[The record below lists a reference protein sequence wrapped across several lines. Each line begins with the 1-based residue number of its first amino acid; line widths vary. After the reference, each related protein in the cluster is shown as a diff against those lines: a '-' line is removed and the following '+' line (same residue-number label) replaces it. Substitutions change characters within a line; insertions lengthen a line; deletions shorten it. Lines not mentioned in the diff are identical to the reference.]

1 MGTISGVI
9 SVLPLLLSIVIFYVE
24 RGPNADVYLLIY
36 IYGILSIVGFTFAI
50 MSWLMSKRLILLIS
64 GLLGNAIVL
73 AATFLLLLA
82 MGISEA

>member
-1 MGTISGVI
+1 MGTILGVI

-24 RGPNADVYLLIY
+24 RGPNADVYLLIN